1 MSEHHIVLPSKP
13 RAVHEEGNRA
23 VYEIDGLYPGYGHT
37 IGNSLRRIILSSL
50 PGVAITNIKI
60 DGVPHEFST
69 LEGVKEDVVT
79 LILNLKRVRFMM
91 TGSEPQRISISVTGE
106 KVVTGADI
114 KVPGQVE
121 VLNKDQYICEL
132 AAKKKLEIEATIEKN
147 IGFIPKEVIHKECVE
162 IGAIALDAAFSPI
175 RRVNYEV
182 ENMRVGDRT
191 DFNRLKVTIETDGTI
206 TPRAALEQSID
217 IMIHQLKAIVGFK
230 EETLVTPE
238 KTEVKKAATP
248 REEAPIQG
256 DMEVLKMRVDELELS
271 PRVFAVID
279 EAGIRTLGGLVRK
292 REEDLLAIP
301 GLGQKGVQEIKK
313 VLHDKGMTLRA

>member
-13 RAVHEEGNRA
+13 RAVKEEGNRA
-23 VYEIDGLYPGYGHT
+23 VFEIDGFFPGYGHT

-50 PGVAITNIKI
+50 PGVAITNVKI
-60 DGVPHEFST
+60 DGVSHEFST
-69 LEGVKEDVVT
+69 LEGVKEDIIT
-79 LILNLKRVRFMM
+79 LLLNMKRVRFQMD
-91 TGSEPQRISISVTGE
+91 GAEPQRISLSVTGE
-106 KVVTGADI
+106 KHVTAADI
-114 KVPGQVE
+114 KVPGQVQ
-121 VLNKDQYICEL
+121 VLNPDQYICEV
-132 AAKKKLEIEATIEKN
+132 ASKKKLEIEATIEKN
-147 IGFIPKEVIHKECVE
+147 IGFIPKEIIHKDRVE

-191 DFNRLKVTIETDGTI
+191 DFNRLKMTIETDGTI

-230 EETLVTPE
+230 EETLAPVE
-238 KTEVKKAATP
+238 KVEVKKTAP
-248 REEAPIQG
+248 REEAPLQG
-256 DMEVLKMRVDELELS
+256 DMEILKMRVEELGLT
-271 PRVFAVID
+271 PRVYAVID

-292 REEDLLAIP
+292 REEDLLAIQ

-313 VLHDKGMTLRA
+313 VLHDKGISLRA